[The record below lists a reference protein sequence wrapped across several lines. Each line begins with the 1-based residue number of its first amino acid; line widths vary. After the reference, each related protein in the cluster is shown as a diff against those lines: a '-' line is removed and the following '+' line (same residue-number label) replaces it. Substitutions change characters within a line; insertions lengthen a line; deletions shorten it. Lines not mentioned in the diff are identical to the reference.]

1 MREYDNIV
9 LIGMPG
15 VGKSTAGV
23 IAAKTLGLKFEDT
36 DLMIQSNER
45 RLLKQIIADDGIEGF
60 LKIEENVLKSINQKG
75 YLIATGGSAVYGFEG
90 MDHLRENSLIIYL
103 HLGLEELTH
112 RLGNL
117 QNRGVVLKPG
127 QTLADIYDE
136 RLPLYRKFADIEI
149 DETGLDL
156 EETVAKICSG
166 ASIYNYSQN
175 ADLTNS

>member
-1 MREYDNIV
+1 MREYKNIV

-36 DLMIQSNER
+36 DLMIQTNEH
-45 RLLKQIIADDGIEGF
+45 RLLRQIIAEDGVEGF
-60 LKIEENVLKSINQKG
+60 LRIEENVLKNIDQKG

-103 HLGLEELTH
+103 HLELEQLTH

-127 QTLADIYDE
+127 QTLADIYEE
-136 RLPLYRKFADIEI
+136 RLPLYRRFADIEI
-149 DETGLDL
+149 DETDLDI
-156 EETVAKICSG
+156 EATVAKICSG